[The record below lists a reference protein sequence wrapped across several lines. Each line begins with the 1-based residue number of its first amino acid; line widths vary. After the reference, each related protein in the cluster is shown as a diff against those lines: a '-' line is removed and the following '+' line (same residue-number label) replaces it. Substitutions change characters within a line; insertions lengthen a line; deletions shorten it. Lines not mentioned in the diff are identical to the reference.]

1 MPQSTP
7 SRPAEYGSVK
17 LDRFFDT
24 NFIEYTSYVIRERAI
39 PDLADGL
46 KPVQRRIMQ
55 TLFNVNDGRF
65 HKVANVVGETMKLHP
80 HGDAS
85 IFTAL
90 VNLANKE
97 FLIERQGNFGNL
109 YTGDQASAARYIECR
124 LTPLALE
131 TLFNKHLTEFV
142 DSYDGRTK
150 EPVVL
155 PSKLPLLLLLGA
167 EGIAVGMS
175 TRVLPHNFRE
185 LLEAQKKILSDE
197 PFEIFPDFQK
207 GGILDVSEYDQGMGK
222 IRCRARIEAK
232 NEKTIVIKEIPH
244 ATTTQSLLENIEKAV
259 RNNRL
264 KIQSV
269 HDYTAEDVE
278 IEIKLPRGV
287 YAEETIKALYA
298 FTDCEVSITSNP
310 TVIRDN
316 MPVIMSVH
324 DMLRENTRS
333 LVAIL
338 EQELSFELGKL
349 KEKRH
354 ERTLEQIFIEER
366 IYKRIEEEKSYTSV
380 VQAVATAMAPY
391 ADRLERE
398 ITKEDVERLLEI
410 RIRRISRYDIN
421 RQKKELQE
429 IAQAIRTTEKQ
440 LQNLVSYA
448 VSFLD
453 DLLNRYGRLY
463 PRRSCITS
471 FEEVTAKEVA
481 LSNLRVSY
489 DRDSG
494 MLGTE
499 VHGNVEVTISCSEY
513 DKIILFFDNGSYRV
527 VSVME
532 KTFVGPGLVWAG
544 VAQKK
549 LLFNVVYQDGASGL
563 SLVKRFHM
571 PKFILEKEYHYFP
584 GDTKSRLQYF
594 SVGPEK
600 VLKINLIRTK
610 RAKTNQI
617 LLQLDEVLVKNV
629 QAVGKR
635 VSTREVRKIV
645 ELQPQNQAVDVE
657 SATGAGEESEE
668 PSGQMS
674 LF

>member
-1 MPQSTP
+1 MQQSTP

-155 PSKLPLLLLLGA
+155 PSKLPLLLLLGT

-244 ATTTQSLLENIEKAV
+244 TTTTQSLLENIEKAV

-269 HDYTAEDVE
+269 HDYTAEEVE

-316 MPVIMSVH
+316 MPVVMSVH

-338 EQELSFELGKL
+338 EQELTFELGKL

-380 VQAVATAMAPY
+380 VQVVATAMAPY

-398 ITKEDVERLLEI
+398 ITREDVERLLEI

-429 IAQAIRTTEKQ
+429 ITQAIHTTEKN
-440 LQNLVSYA
+440 LKNLVSYA

-453 DLLNRYGRLY
+453 DILNRYGRLC

-499 VHGNVEVTISCSEY
+499 VHGNVDVTLSCSEY
-513 DKIILFFDNGSYRV
+513 DKIILFFENGMYRV
-527 VSVME
+527 VSAME

-571 PKFILEKEYHYFP
+571 PKFILEKEYRYFP
-584 GDTKSRLQYF
+584 EDQKSQLQYF

-600 VLKINLIRTK
+600 VLKINLVRTK
-610 RAKTNQI
+610 RAKTNQMV
-617 LLQLDEVLVKNV
+617 LQLDEVLVKNV

-635 VSTREVRKIV
+635 VATREVRKVV
-645 ELQPQNQAVDVE
+645 ELQPQKEAVDGENTV
-657 SATGAGEESEE
+657 GAGEESEE
-668 PSGQMS
+668 PSRQMS

>member
-7 SRPAEYGSVK
+7 LRPAEYGSVK

-55 TLFNVNDGRF
+55 TLFQINDGRF

-131 TLFNKHLTEFV
+131 TLFNKHLTAFI
-142 DSYDGRTK
+142 DSYDGRTQ

-167 EGIAVGMS
+167 EGIAVGMA
-175 TRVLPHNFRE
+175 TRILPHNFCE

-207 GGILDVSEYDQGMGK
+207 GGILDVSEYEQGMGK

-244 ATTTQSLLENIEKAV
+244 STTTQSLLENIEKAV

-287 YAEETIKALYA
+287 YAEETIRALYA

-310 TVIRDN
+310 TVIQDN

-333 LVAIL
+333 LIAIL

-366 IYKRIEEEKSYTSV
+366 IYKRIEEEKNYTSV
-380 VQAVATAMAPY
+380 VQTVATAMAPY
-391 ADRLERE
+391 ADQLERE
-398 ITKEDVERLLEI
+398 IKKEDVERLLEI

-429 IAQAIRTTEKQ
+429 ITQAIRTTEKQ
-440 LQNLVSYA
+440 LKNLVAYA

-453 DLLNRYGRLY
+453 DLLSRYGRLY

-481 LSNLRVSY
+481 LCNLRVSY

-494 MLGTE
+494 MLGSE
-499 VHGNVEVTISCSEY
+499 VHGNVEVTLCCSEY
-513 DKIILFFDNGSYRV
+513 DKIILFFDNGMYRV
-527 VSVME
+527 VSVVE

-571 PKFILEKEYHYFP
+571 PKFILEREYHYFP
-584 GDTKSRLQYF
+584 EDPKSRLQYF

-610 RAKTNQI
+610 RAKTNQF
-617 LLQLDEVLVKNV
+617 LLQLDDVLVKNV

-635 VSTREVRKIV
+635 VSIREVRKVTEI
-645 ELQPQNQAVDVE
+645 QPQQHDVDGE
-657 SATGAGEESEE
+657 NTTGAGEESEE
-668 PSGQMS
+668 ASGQMS